1 MLVVDIVVELVI
13 IEVDVVVDEVV
24 VVVVTVG
31 LKVIDVVTGGVV
43 TSATP
48 KIPFAG
54 ELDTAR
60 TPTSEKRNT
69 RPSTSSRCAFL
80 PFLN

>member
-1 MLVVDIVVELVI
+1 MLVVVIVVELVI

-24 VVVVTVG
+24 VVVAIVG

-43 TSATP
+43 TLARP

-60 TPTSEKRNT
+60 TPTSEKRNK
-69 RPSTSSRCAFL
+69 RPSTRSRCAFL
-80 PFLN
+80 LFLN